1 MEANPLKQTGRFG
14 RHYIP
19 ALGVAGI
26 AVLLF
31 AVALWGPEDIR
42 TPLYLGAPSLIV
54 LIVLRQLITTAENI
68 ELSRHLQQQLLD
80 FNLLL
85 ESGKVIASKLYKH
98 RLEDIY
104 STTVKIA
111 HGLVQA
117 DVVALPICNSD
128 GTFTYIESYG
138 RLAEI
143 LRGHTLPMNEG
154 GLCGWVARNQ
164 QVVVVDDLRSD
175 PRVVQELADQLEV
188 TTALVV
194 PLTGENGIIGAISAF
209 RRGRPYQSYDAQL
222 LTIFANQV
230 SIAIENAK
238 TYAALENRL
247 EELKRT
253 QAQLIQS
260 EKMAALGQLVSGV
273 AHELNNPLTSILGF
287 AEILANLSGLD
298 AAIKRDLDRIY
309 QEADRSRRI
318 IQNLLHFARQE
329 KPSRTPAD
337 INEVLN
343 RTLAVLEY
351 QLRVKNI
358 AVVKNLDP
366 GLPITAIDVQQFE
379 QIFLNII
386 INAEQAIQETGSE
399 GEITVATQLGPS
411 DKIIISFR
419 DNGPGIAP
427 EHLPK
432 IFEPFFT
439 TKEVGKGTGLG
450 LSLSYGIVKQHEGK
464 IRVESKPGQGACFR
478 IELPISKETGPA
490 ESLTD

>member
-1 MEANPLKQTGRFG
+1 MQANLLKQAGRFN
-14 RHYIP
+14 RHSIP

-26 AVLLF
+26 ALILF

-42 TPLYLGAPSLIV
+42 TPLYLGAPSLII
-54 LIVLRQLITTAENI
+54 LIVVRQLITTAENVD
-68 ELSRHLQQQLLD
+68 LSRHLQQQLFD

-117 DVVALPICNSD
+117 DVVALPIVNDD
-128 GTFTYIESYG
+128 GTFTYVESYG
-138 RLAEI
+138 RLSEI

-154 GLCGWVARNQ
+154 GLCGWVAKNQ
-164 QVVVVDDLRSD
+164 QAVVVDDLRSD
-175 PRVVQELADQLEV
+175 PRVVQAWADQLEV

-194 PLTGENGIIGAISAF
+194 PLIGENGIIGGISAF

-238 TYAALENRL
+238 TYTTLENRL

-253 QAQLIQS
+253 QTQLIQS
-260 EKMAALGQLVSGV
+260 EKMAAVGQLVSGV
-273 AHELNNPLTSILGF
+273 AHELNNPLTGILGF
-287 AEILANLSGLD
+287 AEILANQPGLD
-298 AAIKRDLDRIY
+298 AAMKRDLDRIY

-329 KPSRTPAD
+329 EPSRTPAD

-343 RTLAVLEY
+343 RTLAILEY

-366 GLPITAIDVQQFE
+366 GLPITTIDIQQFE
-379 QIFLNII
+379 QIFLNIV
-386 INAEQAIQETGSE
+386 INAEQAIQETGKE
-399 GEITVATQLGPS
+399 GEITVTTQLGPS
-411 DKIIISFR
+411 DKILISFK

-450 LSLSYGIVKQHEGK
+450 LSLSYGIIKQHGGK
-464 IRVESKPGQGACFR
+464 IHVESKPGQGACFR
-478 IELPISKETGPA
+478 IELPISKETGLT
-490 ESLTD
+490 ESLAD